1 MALKIRMMSMLLL
14 AAHMLL
20 LFAGC
25 DDDKS
30 GDSKES
36 LASIVAETV
45 NYSTTTNCITTQ
57 GSRGVTYAAVIADQG
72 EEAWCSFAL
81 NEQVTETSGE
91 AGDPVYLYLEQN
103 RTGADR
109 TARIDLTF
117 SDGYAVSFTM
127 TQRSSGSTITYDYER
142 SWGEQ
147 PFYLENSDFIYK
159 TYYTTL
165 TTTQYATGGY
175 RRNYSICYDCEKHVS
190 RWVAYPVHYCYTTPS
205 VGRTDAWSFD
215 PNNQPPEIPRE
226 YQQYILKGYGS
237 YGYDRGHMLAS
248 ATRYNNEVTNE
259 MTFYATNMM
268 PQASRFNQGIW
279 GTLEGK
285 ERDWGPERQK
295 IDGKFLN
302 YDTLYVVTGT
312 HFATDKTIDNQNG
325 PIAVP
330 SHCWK
335 VMLRQRGNENRQISE
350 FGADELKAIGFL
362 FTNDTSGAGM
372 SLREA
377 ACTVREIEELT
388 GFTFFRNLDPEVAET
403 VKSRMDYADWPGL

>member
-1 MALKIRMMSMLLL
+1 MLLL

-20 LFAGC
+20 WFAGC
-25 DDDKS
+25 NDDKG

-57 GSRGVTYAAVIADQG
+57 GARGVTYAAVIAGQG
-72 EEAWCSFAL
+72 EEVWCSFAL
-81 NEQVTETSGE
+81 NEPITETNGT
-91 AGDPVYLYLEQN
+91 AGDPLYLYLQPN
-103 RTGADR
+103 RTGEDR
-109 TARIDLTF
+109 TARIDLNF
-117 SDGYAVSFTM
+117 SDGYAASFTM

-147 PFYLENSDFIYK
+147 PVYLENADFIYK
-159 TYYTTL
+159 TYYTML
-165 TTTQYATGGY
+165 THI
-175 RRNYSICYDCEKHVS
+175 RNYSVCYDCEKHIS
-190 RWVAYPVHYCYTTPS
+190 RWVAYPMHYCYMKEPG
-205 VGRTDAWSFD
+205 GRTDAWSFD
-215 PNNQPPEIPRE
+215 PNNQPPVIPRE
-226 YQQYILKGYGS
+226 YQQYILKGYGP

-248 ATRYNNEVTNE
+248 KTRFNEAVNA
-259 MTFYATNMM
+259 MTFYPTNMM
-268 PQASRFNQGIW
+268 PQASQFNQGIW
-279 GTLEGK
+279 ANLEGK
-285 ERDWGPERQK
+285 ERSWGPD
-295 IDGKFLN
+295 DGKIIH

-362 FTNDTSGAGM
+362 FTNDNAGAGM

-388 GFTFFRNLDPEVAET
+388 GFTFFRNLDPGVAET
-403 VKSRMDYADWPGL
+403 VKGRMDYSDWPGL